1 MPATI
6 VQNGRVTT
14 PLRVALAVLCLA
26 AVAACGGGGG
36 GGGGGNSSGAPS
48 GSTPVQVLD
57 FSFKPKDIS
66 VSAGKVVFFLVN
78 SGPAA
83 HDMVIADST
92 GKSAARSSLVQSGDT
107 FTFTVDN
114 LPAGKY
120 VFFCDVPGHRAAGM
134 EGTLTVT

>member
-1 MPATI
+1 MPTAI
-6 VQNGRVTT
+6 AQNGPVTT

-36 GGGGGNSSGAPS
+36 GSSSGAPS
-48 GSTPVQVLD
+48 GSTQVQVLD

-92 GKSAARSSLVQSGDT
+92 GNTVARSSLVQSGDT